1 MRNLYIGLGV
11 LFLGA
16 GIFWVSGDY
25 PRLGMAALFAGGWS
39 LVQGVRA
46 GRESEG
52 RRLRTEELSTEQ
64 ARAAEASWQKALAD
78 YDRIEKVRR
87 QIHDVDLSRQL
98 TTIQQESSCM
108 LDYLEKHPDRVP
120 VARRFID
127 YYQDRAASLSE
138 EFYELEQTRLETEQV
153 RQVRTRLKETLAAFD
168 EAYAAEF
175 EKVMGPQLMDMEA
188 EMTVMQQHLESE
200 GIADD
205 PSRPQPKKQPAAQ
218 AKRPSRQDIPFTFG
232 KGRSGRNKSGQ
243 GSYSI
248 VPPAVRG
255 EVVKEK
261 IILSLLAIFLGC
273 IGAHK
278 FYRGKTL
285 AGILYL
291 VLFWT
296 FLPGFIGFIEGVRY
310 LFMPV
315 DDFYEKYYR

>member
-1 MRNLYIGLGV
+1 MRNLYIGLGL
-11 LFLGA
+11 LFLAAGA
-16 GIFWVSGDY
+16 YWVSGDF

-39 LVQGVRA
+39 LVQGLRA
-46 GRESEG
+46 GRESEE
-52 RRLRTEELSTEQ
+52 RRLRTEDLSTELAQ
-64 ARAAEASWQKALAD
+64 AAEAGWQKALAD
-78 YDRIEKVRR
+78 YDRIENVRR
-87 QIHDVDLSRQL
+87 QIHDVELSRQL
-98 TTIQQESSCM
+98 TTIQQESSSM
-108 LDYLEKHPDRVP
+108 LRYLEKHPDRVP

-138 EFYELEQTRLETEQV
+138 EFYELEQTRLDTEQV

-175 EKVMGPQLMDMEA
+175 EKVMGPQLMDMDA
-188 EMTVMQQHLESE
+188 EMTVMQQHFESE
-200 GIADD
+200 GIVDD
-205 PSRPQPKKQPAAQ
+205 PGRSQGKAQQTAQPQRP
-218 AKRPSRQDIPFTFG
+218 RQDIPFSST
-232 KGRSGRNKSGQ
+232 KGRAGRMKGGH

-255 EVVKEK
+255 DVVKEK
-261 IILSLLAIFLGC
+261 IIMSLLAIFLGC

-278 FYRGKTL
+278 FYQGKTF
-285 AGILYL
+285 AGIMYL

>member
-1 MRNLYIGLGV
+1 MRNLYIGLCV

-16 GIFWVSGDY
+16 GIFWVSGEY
-25 PRLGMAALFAGGWS
+25 PRLGMAALFASGWS
-39 LVQGVRA
+39 LVQGWRA
-46 GRESEG
+46 WRESGG
-52 RRLRTEELSTEQ
+52 RKLRTDALQ
-64 ARAAEASWQKALAD
+64 ADLARAAEASWQKALAD
-78 YDRIEKVRR
+78 YDRIETVRR
-87 QIHDVDLSRQL
+87 QIHDVELSRQL
-98 TTIQQESSCM
+98 TAIQQESSCM

-138 EFYELEQTRLETEQV
+138 EFHELEQTRLETEQV

-175 EKVMGPQLMDMEA
+175 EKVMGAQLMDMDA
-188 EMTVMQQHLESE
+188 EMTVMQRHLESE

-205 PSRPQPKKQPAAQ
+205 PGRPQPQMAQ
-218 AKRPSRQDIPFTFG
+218 SKRSLQEIPFTAG
-232 KGRSGRNKSGQ
+232 KGRSGRNKSGK

-255 EVVKEK
+255 EVIKEK

-291 VLFWT
+291 VFFWT

>member
-1 MRNLYIGLGV
+1 
-11 LFLGA
+11 
-16 GIFWVSGDY
+16 
-25 PRLGMAALFAGGWS
+25 
-39 LVQGVRA
+39 
-46 GRESEG
+46 
-52 RRLRTEELSTEQ
+52 
-64 ARAAEASWQKALAD
+64 
-78 YDRIEKVRR
+78 
-87 QIHDVDLSRQL
+87 
-98 TTIQQESSCM
+98 M
-108 LDYLEKHPDRVP
+108 LNYLEKHPDRVP

-138 EFYELEQTRLETEQV
+138 EFHELEQTRLETEQV

-175 EKVMGPQLMDMEA
+175 EKVMGAQLMDMDA
-188 EMTVMQQHLESE
+188 EMTVMQRHLESE

-205 PSRPQPKKQPAAQ
+205 PGRPQPQMAQ
-218 AKRPSRQDIPFTFG
+218 SKRSQQEIPFTAG
-232 KGRSGRNKSGQ
+232 KGRSGRNKSGK

-255 EVVKEK
+255 EVIKEK

-291 VLFWT
+291 VFFWT